1 MVLVSFDTILY
12 VISGPLEARLNNLM
26 NILLISELY
35 NNDFRIIWCRTQS
48 CRLSLSDIYVS
59 GCFRGKLIEDVADVK
74 KSDNYFYNPRLP
86 LNMILSNT
94 IPLNTVEKVRETNVV
109 KTYDWLVIDNLNG
122 SMMQIMQIKTMLP
135 YNLIPHDIYTRKI
148 KDLYASMTTNSNVE
162 GYVNLFK
169 KKNLTSCVYIDDMN
183 KLDEYDNIIN
193 ELVDRN
199 TSGVFVVIG
208 TNKKATNSQTDPD
221 DRNNKQVLHERY
233 GGKITMIKDTQHGYL
248 LNFMCARECKL
259 ICCLHD
265 VDEYIQE
272 VARSCAVIVYVWN
285 RGECMNV
292 NLTQIYALT
301 RT

>member
-1 MVLVSFDTILY
+1 
-12 VISGPLEARLNNLM
+12 
-26 NILLISELY
+26 
-35 NNDFRIIWCRTQS
+35 
-48 CRLSLSDIYVS
+48 
-59 GCFRGKLIEDVADVK
+59 LIEDVADVK